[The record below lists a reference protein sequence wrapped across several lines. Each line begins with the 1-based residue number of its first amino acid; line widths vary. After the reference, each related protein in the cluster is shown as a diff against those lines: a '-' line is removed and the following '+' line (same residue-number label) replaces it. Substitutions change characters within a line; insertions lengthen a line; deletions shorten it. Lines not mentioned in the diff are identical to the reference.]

1 VNDLNDIFVFVAVL
15 KHKGFSAAARAL
27 KLPKSSISR
36 RVSRLEAR
44 LGVRLLERSTRKLRP
59 TEAGATYYECCKL
72 VLADLDEAERHLVRL
87 RSAPMGRIR
96 VSCPIGISQQVLSRL
111 IPDFMAQYPS
121 IQLDVIATNRRI
133 DLIEDQIDVAIRA
146 RLNLEDEGMTMRRL
160 GVSRWIFVA
169 SPQFI
174 TRRSIKTDPV
184 DIEKLEFLSAHEEAT
199 QRRTLLGPDGVT
211 KTVTFSPIL
220 RTSDFNTVVAAASA
234 GLGMTFLPQ
243 EVVGHAIRD
252 GRLRRIFP
260 AWSSEDV
267 TTYLVFTSRRGMS
280 PAVRAFIDFLAEH
293 YDRHTR
299 APARTGTHQL
309 NPAD

>member
-174 TRRSIKTDPV
+174 TRRSIKTDPI

-243 EVVGHAIRD
+243 EVVGYAIRD

-293 YDRHTR
+293 YVRHTSPVR
-299 APARTGTHQL
+299 QHEPGHTS
-309 NPAD
+309 

>member
-72 VLADLDEAERHLVRL
+72 VLADLDEAERHLVLL
-87 RSAPMGRIR
+87 RSAPMGKIR
-96 VSCPIGISQQVLSRL
+96 VSCPIGISQQILSRL
-111 IPDFMAQYPS
+111 IPVFMEQYPS

-146 RLNLEDEGMTMRRL
+146 RLNLEDEGVTMRRL

-174 TRRSIKTDPV
+174 ARRSIKTDPV
-184 DIEKLEFLSAHEEAT
+184 DIEELEYLSAHEEAT
-199 QRRTLLGPDGVT
+199 QRRTLLGPNGIT
-211 KTVTFSPIL
+211 KTVVFSPIL
-220 RTSDFNTVVAAASA
+220 QTSDFNTVIAAASA

-243 EVVGHAIRD
+243 EVVGHAIGD

-267 TTYLVFTSRRGMS
+267 TTYLVFSSRRGLS

-293 YDRHTR
+293 YDRHTGPVR
-299 APARTGTHQL
+299 QHEPGQ
-309 NPAD
+309 NG

>member
-1 VNDLNDIFVFVAVL
+1 MNDLNDIFVFVAVL

-44 LGVRLLERSTRKLRP
+44 LGVRLLERSTRNLRP
-59 TEAGATYYECCKL
+59 TEAGTTYYECCKL
-72 VLADLDEAERHLVRL
+72 VLADLDEAERHLARL
-87 RSAPMGRIR
+87 RSAPMGKIR

-121 IQLDVIATNRRI
+121 VQLDVIATNRRI

-146 RLNLEDEGMTMRRL
+146 RLTLEDEALTMRRL
-160 GVSRWIFVA
+160 GVSRWIFAA

-174 TRRSIKTDPV
+174 ARRSIKTDPV
-184 DIEKLEFLSAHEEAT
+184 DIETLEFLSAHEEAT
-199 QRRTLLGPDGVT
+199 QRRTLLGPNGET
-211 KTVTFSPIL
+211 KIIAFSPLL
-220 RTSDFNTVVAAASA
+220 RTSDFNTVIAAASA

-243 EVVGHAIRD
+243 EVVGPAIRD

-267 TTYLVFTSRRGMS
+267 TTYLVFASRRGMS
-280 PAVRAFIDFLAEH
+280 AAVRAFIDFLAEH
-293 YDRHTR
+293 YDRHTGPVR
-299 APARTGTHQL
+299 QPKPGQKR
-309 NPAD
+309 

>member
-59 TEAGATYYECCKL
+59 TEAGAAYYECCNL

-87 RSAPMGRIR
+87 RSAPMGKIR

-121 IQLDVIATNRRI
+121 IQLDLIATNRRI
-133 DLIEDQIDVAIRA
+133 DLIDDQIDVAIRA
-146 RLNLEDEGMTMRRL
+146 RLNLEDEGLTMRRL
-160 GVSRWIFVA
+160 GVSRWIFAA

-174 TRRSIKTDPV
+174 ARRSIKTDPV
-184 DIEKLEFLSAHEEAT
+184 DIETLEFVSAHEEAT
-199 QRRTLLGPDGVT
+199 QRRTLLGPSGVT
-211 KTVTFSPIL
+211 KTVTFSPLL
-220 RTSDFNTVVAAASA
+220 RTSDFNTVIAAASA

-252 GRLRRIFP
+252 ERLRRIFP

-267 TTYLVFTSRRGMS
+267 TTYLVFNSRRGIS

-293 YDRHTR
+293 YERHTS
-299 APARTGTHQL
+299 PVPQHEPGQTS
-309 NPAD
+309 